1 MMPELVQCTVSP
13 RLEDWVSVLVDPDL
27 PPLPCRAGKLELKHG
42 EMIVVDTPDGK
53 FLGKVTAFSIPTI
66 KKPLRGAAR
75 IVRRATPEDEKR
87 HEDTGHLEREIEHYL
102 RRRTREMKLELH
114 PFKVRLPL
122 SGRKAVIYFSAE
134 KRVDYRP
141 LQRDLGRRYRRGIE
155 MRSLGVR
162 DGARLCGGLGP
173 CGRCLCCTTF
183 MDRFHS
189 VTVRMAKR
197 QNLSLNP
204 AKISG
209 LCGRLM
215 CCLSHE
221 VELYP
226 GNHRNQRNQPNQEKS
241 R

>member
-1 MMPELVQCTVSP
+1 MAELVQCKVPP
-13 RLEDWVSVLVDPDL
+13 RIEDWVPVSVDPDL
-27 PPLPCRAGKLELKHG
+27 PPMACRSGQLELDHG
-42 EMIVVDTPDGK
+42 EVIVVETPDGK
-53 FLGKVTAFSIPTI
+53 FLGTVTVFSPPSF
-66 KKPLRGAAR
+66 KKPRKNAAR
-75 IVRRATPEDEKR
+75 IVRRATAEDEKR
-87 HEDTGHLEREIEHYL
+87 HEDTGHLEKEIEQYV
-102 RRRTREMKLELH
+102 RRRTRELELDLH

-141 LQRDLGRRYRRGIE
+141 LQRDLGRRYRRRIE

-221 VELYP
+221 VEQYP
-226 GNHRNQRNQPNQEKS
+226 EPRRNR

>member
-1 MMPELVQCTVSP
+1 MTELVQCRVP
-13 RLEDWVSVLVDPDL
+13 ARIEDWVPVLVDPDL
-27 PPLPCRAGKLELKHG
+27 PPMACRSGQLELDHG
-42 EMIVVDTPDGK
+42 EVIVVETPDGK
-53 FLGKVTAFSIPTI
+53 FLGTVTVFSPPSF
-66 KKPLRGAAR
+66 KQPRKNAAR
-75 IVRRATPEDEKR
+75 IVRRATAEDEKR
-87 HEDTGHLEREIEHYL
+87 HQDTGHLEREIEQYV
-102 RRRTREMKLELH
+102 RRRTHELELDLH

-141 LQRDLGRRYRRGIE
+141 LQRDLGRRYRRRIE

-221 VELYP
+221 VEQYP
-226 GNHRNQRNQPNQEKS
+226 EQGRNR

>member
-1 MMPELVQCTVSP
+1 MDALVQCSVPQSI
-13 RLEDWVSVLVDPDL
+13 EDWVQVLVDPEL
-27 PPLPCRAGKLELKHG
+27 PPMPCRAGRLELMHG
-42 EMIVVDTPDGK
+42 ESIVVETPDGK
-53 FLGKVTAFSIPTI
+53 FLGTVTVFSPPSFKRPRKT
-66 KKPLRGAAR
+66 AAR
-75 IVRRATPEDEKR
+75 VVRRATPEDEKR
-87 HEDTGHLEREIEHYL
+87 HEDTGHLEREIESYL
-102 RRRTREMKLELH
+102 RRRTHELELELH

-141 LQRDLGRRYRRGIE
+141 LQRDLGRRYRRRIE

-162 DGARLCGGLGP
+162 DGARMCGGLGP

-221 VELYP
+221 VDQYP
-226 GNHRNQRNQPNQEKS
+226 EQTRRQR
-241 R
+241 

>member
-1 MMPELVQCTVSP
+1 MTSALVQCMVPP
-13 RLEDWVSVLVDPDL
+13 RTEDWVPVLVDPDL
-27 PPLPCRAGKLELKHG
+27 PPMSCRAGRLELEHG
-42 EMIVVDTPDGK
+42 EAIVVDTPDGK
-53 FLGKVTAFSIPTI
+53 FLGKVTVFAPPSF
-66 KKPLRGAAR
+66 KKPRKTSAR
-75 IVRRATPEDEKR
+75 IVRRATPADEKR
-87 HEDTGHLEREIEHYL
+87 HEDTGHLEREIEQYL
-102 RRRTREMKLELH
+102 RRRTRELGLELH

-141 LQRDLGRRYRRGIE
+141 LQRDLGKRYQRRIE

-162 DGARLCGGLGP
+162 DGARMCGGLGP

-204 AKISG
+204 TKISG

-221 VELYP
+221 VDQYP
-226 GNHRNQRNQPNQEKS
+226 EQP
-241 R
+241 RGRR

>member
-1 MMPELVQCTVSP
+1 MTTALVQCTVP
-13 RLEDWVSVLVDPDL
+13 AKTEDWVPVLVDPDL
-27 PPLPCRAGKLELKHG
+27 PPMPCRAGRLDLHHG
-42 EMIVVDTPDGK
+42 ETIVVETPDGK
-53 FLGKVTAFSIPTI
+53 FLGKVTVFAPPSF
-66 KKPLRGAAR
+66 KKPRKTSAR
-75 IVRRATPEDEKR
+75 IVRRATPADEKR
-87 HEDTGHLEREIEHYL
+87 HEDTGHLEREIEQYL
-102 RRRTREMKLELH
+102 RRRTRELALELH

-141 LQRDLGRRYRRGIE
+141 LQRDLGKRYRRRIE

-162 DGARLCGGLGP
+162 DGARMCGGLGP

-197 QNLSLNP
+197 QHLSLNP
-204 AKISG
+204 TKISG

-221 VELYP
+221 VEQYP
-226 GNHRNQRNQPNQEKS
+226 EQP
-241 R
+241 RGRR

>member
-1 MMPELVQCTVSP
+1 MTALVECRVTPVV
-13 RLEDWVSVLVDPDL
+13 EDWVRVLVDPGL
-27 PPLPCRAGKLELKHG
+27 PPIACRAGQLTLKHG
-42 EMIVVDTPDGK
+42 ETIVVDTPDGK
-53 FLGKVTAFSIPTI
+53 FVGTVTAFSPPSL
-66 KKPLRGAAR
+66 KKPRKTASR
-75 IVRRATPEDEKR
+75 VIRRATPEDEKR
-87 HEDTGHLEREIEHYL
+87 HDDTGHLEREIERYV
-102 RRRTREMKLELH
+102 RRRMRDLDLDLH

-122 SGRKAVIYFSAE
+122 SGKVAVVYFSAE

-141 LQRDLGRRYRRGIE
+141 LQRDLGRRYRRRIE

-162 DGARLCGGLGP
+162 DGARMCGGLGP

-215 CCLSHE
+215 CCLAHE

-226 GNHRNQRNQPNQEKS
+226 EKPRNR

>member
-1 MMPELVQCTVSP
+1 MNSELVPVSVLP
-13 RLEDWVSVLVDPDL
+13 VTEDWVPVLVDPEL
-27 PPLPCRAGKLELKHG
+27 PPFACRSGSFELHHG
-42 EMIVVDTPDGK
+42 EAIVVDTPDGK
-53 FLGKVTAFSIPTI
+53 YLGKVTVYSPPSFKVPRRKATRVI
-66 KKPLRGAAR
+66 
-75 IVRRATPEDEKR
+75 RRATPDDQKR
-87 HEDTGHLEREIEHYL
+87 HEDTGHLEHEIEQFL
-102 RRRTREMKLELH
+102 RRRTRELELELH

-134 KRVDYRP
+134 KRIDYRP
-141 LQRDLGRRYRRGIE
+141 LQRDLGRRFRRRIE

-204 AKISG
+204 SKISG

-215 CCLSHE
+215 CCLAHE
-221 VELYP
+221 VEQYP
-226 GNHRNQRNQPNQEKS
+226 DNSRNRH
-241 R
+241 

>member
-1 MMPELVQCTVSP
+1 MAELLHWPVLPVV
-13 RLEDWVSVLVDPDL
+13 EDWVRVSVDSEL
-27 PPLPCRAGKLELKHG
+27 PPMPCRAGRFELEHG
-42 EMIVVDTPDGK
+42 EVIVVETPDGK
-53 FLGKVTAFSIPTI
+53 FLGRVTAYSP
-66 KKPLRGAAR
+66 PSLRQPRRSSAR
-75 IVRRATPEDEKR
+75 VIRKATPEDEKR
-87 HEDTGHLEREIEHYL
+87 HEDSGHLEREIERYV
-102 RRRTREMKLELH
+102 RRKTHELKLDLH

-122 SGRKAVIYFSAE
+122 SGRTAVIFFSAE

-141 LQRDLGRRYRRGIE
+141 LQRDLGRRYRRRIE

-162 DGARLCGGLGP
+162 DGARMCGGLGP

-221 VELYP
+221 VDSYP
-226 GNHRNQRNQPNQEKS
+226 EKG
-241 R
+241 RDRR

>member
-1 MMPELVQCTVSP
+1 MTALVQCSVP
-13 RLEDWVSVLVDPDL
+13 RRIEDWVPVLVDPEL
-27 PPLPCRAGKLELKHG
+27 PPLACRAGKLELTHG
-42 EMIVVDTPDGK
+42 ETIVVETPDGK
-53 FLGKVTAFSIPTI
+53 FLGKVTVFSPPSF
-66 KKPLRGAAR
+66 KKPRNSAAR
-75 IVRRATPEDEKR
+75 IVRRATSEDEKR
-87 HEDTGHLEREIEHYL
+87 HEDTGHLEREIESYL
-102 RRRTREMKLELH
+102 RRRTHELKLELH

-141 LQRDLGRRYRRGIE
+141 LQRDLGRRYRRRIE

-162 DGARLCGGLGP
+162 DGARMCGGLGP

-221 VELYP
+221 VDQYP
-226 GNHRNQRNQPNQEKS
+226 EQQRN
-241 R
+241 RH

>member
-1 MMPELVQCTVSP
+1 MLELVPWSVGATT
-13 RLEDWVSVLVDPDL
+13 EDWVPVLVDADL
-27 PPLPCRAGKLELKHG
+27 PPIPARAGDLHLHHG
-42 EMIVVDTPDGK
+42 ESVVVDTPDGR
-53 FLGKVTAFSIPTI
+53 FLGRVTAFSPG
-66 KKPLRGAAR
+66 PLKVPRR
-75 IVRRATPEDEKR
+75 QNVKVLRRATTEDEKR
-87 HEDTGHLEREIEHYL
+87 HEDTGHLEREIEIFL
-102 RRRTREMKLELH
+102 RRRTRELELELH

-122 SGRKAVIYFSAE
+122 SGRKAVVYFSAE
-134 KRVDYRP
+134 KRIDYRI
-141 LQRDLGRRYRRGIE
+141 LQRDLGRRFRRRIE

-183 MDRFHS
+183 MERFHS

-204 AKISG
+204 SKISG

-221 VELYP
+221 VDQYP
-226 GNHRNQRNQPNQEKS
+226 EPPRTR

>member
-1 MMPELVQCTVSP
+1 MHGTAQNRRLGAGIGGSRSSADALPGRKARVRPRRSDRRRNPGREVSRQGNDLCAAVVQETTENSGAD
-13 RLEDWVSVLVDPDL
+13 RQ
-27 PPLPCRAGKLELKHG
+27 AG
-42 EMIVVDTPDGK
+42 
-53 FLGKVTAFSIPTI
+53 A
-66 KKPLRGAAR
+66 
-75 IVRRATPEDEKR
+75 DEKR
-87 HEDTGHLEREIEHYL
+87 HEDTGHLEREIEKYL
-102 RRRTREMKLELH
+102 RRRTRELALDLH

-141 LQRDLGRRYRRGIE
+141 LQRDLGKRYRRRIE

-162 DGARLCGGLGP
+162 DGARMCGGLGP

-204 AKISG
+204 TKISG

-221 VELYP
+221 VEQYP
-226 GNHRNQRNQPNQEKS
+226 EQP
-241 R
+241 RGRR

>member
-1 MMPELVQCTVSP
+1 MPDLIECKMLPVV
-13 RLEDWVSVLVDPDL
+13 EDWVKVSVDPDL
-27 PPLPCRAGKLELKHG
+27 PPLPCRAGRFELVHG
-42 EMIVVDTPDGK
+42 ESIVVETPDGK
-53 FLGKVTAFSIPTI
+53 FVGRVTAYSPPSF
-66 KKPLRGAAR
+66 KKPRRSAAR
-75 IVRRATPEDEKR
+75 VLRRSTPDDEKR
-87 HEDTGHLEREIEHYL
+87 HEDTAHLEREIETYV
-102 RRRTREMKLELH
+102 RRKTRELELDLH

-122 SGRKAVIYFSAE
+122 SGRTAVIFFSAE

-141 LQRDLGRRYRRGIE
+141 LQRDLGRRYRRKIE

-173 CGRCLCCTTF
+173 CGRSLCCTTF

-215 CCLSHE
+215 CCLAHE
-221 VELYP
+221 VDFYP
-226 GNHRNQRNQPNQEKS
+226 DKGRRRN
-241 R
+241 

>member
-1 MMPELVQCTVSP
+1 MRIFASERVSGLMQKLGMQEGEAIEHP
-13 RLEDWVSVLVDPDL
+13 WVNKAIENAQRKVEGRNFDIRKQLLEYDDVANDQRQIIYAQRNDL
-27 PPLPCRAGKLELKHG
+27 LGEAMVRACRAG
-42 EMIVVDTPDGK
+42 
-53 FLGKVTAFSIPTI
+53 
-66 KKPLRGAAR
+66 
-75 IVRRATPEDEKR
+75 
-87 HEDTGHLEREIEHYL
+87 
-102 RRRTREMKLELH
+102 
-114 PFKVRLPL
+114 
-122 SGRKAVIYFSAE
+122 
-134 KRVDYRP
+134 
-141 LQRDLGRRYRRGIE
+141 
-155 MRSLGVR
+155 GVR

-226 GNHRNQRNQPNQEKS
+226 SNS
-241 R
+241 RGGR

>member
-1 MMPELVQCTVSP
+1 MAELVQCRVPP
-13 RLEDWVSVLVDPDL
+13 RIEDWVPVLVDPDL
-27 PPLPCRAGKLELKHG
+27 PPMACRSGQLELDHG
-42 EMIVVDTPDGK
+42 EVIVVETPDGK
-53 FLGKVTAFSIPTI
+53 FLGTVTVFSPPSF
-66 KKPLRGAAR
+66 KKPRKNAAR
-75 IVRRATPEDEKR
+75 IVRRATAEDEKR
-87 HEDTGHLEREIEHYL
+87 HEDTGHLEKEIEQYV
-102 RRRTREMKLELH
+102 RRRTRELELDLH

-141 LQRDLGRRYRRGIE
+141 LQRDLGRRYRRRIE

-221 VELYP
+221 VEQYP
-226 GNHRNQRNQPNQEKS
+226 EPRRNR

>member
-1 MMPELVQCTVSP
+1 MTAALVQCAVPSKT
-13 RLEDWVSVLVDPDL
+13 EDWVPVLVDPDL
-27 PPLPCRAGKLELKHG
+27 PPMSCRAGILELEHG
-42 EMIVVDTPDGK
+42 EAIVVDTPDGK
-53 FLGKVTAFSIPTI
+53 FLGRVTVFAPPAF
-66 KKPLRGAAR
+66 KKPRKTSAR
-75 IVRRATPEDEKR
+75 IVRRATSADEKR
-87 HEDTGHLEREIEHYL
+87 HEDTGHLEREIEQYL
-102 RRRTREMKLELH
+102 RRRTRELGLELH

-141 LQRDLGRRYRRGIE
+141 LQRDLGKRYQRRIE

-162 DGARLCGGLGP
+162 DGARMCGGLGP

-183 MDRFHS
+183 MNRFHS

-204 AKISG
+204 TKISG

-221 VELYP
+221 VDQYP
-226 GNHRNQRNQPNQEKS
+226 EQP
-241 R
+241 RGRR

>member
-1 MMPELVQCTVSP
+1 MIAELVPVSVVP
-13 RLEDWVSVLVDPDL
+13 VTEDWVPVLVDQNL
-27 PPLPCRAGKLELKHG
+27 PPFACRSNSLDLHHG
-42 EMIVVDTPDGK
+42 EAIVVETPDGK
-53 FLGKVTAFSIPTI
+53 FLGRVTAFSPPSF
-66 KKPLRGAAR
+66 KLPRRKNCRV
-75 IVRRATPEDEKR
+75 VRRATDDDQKR
-87 HEDTGHLEREIEHYL
+87 HVDTGHLEREIEQFL
-102 RRRTREMKLELH
+102 RRRTRELELELH
-114 PFKVRLPL
+114 PVKVSLPL

-141 LQRDLGRRYRRGIE
+141 LQRDLGRRFRRRIE

-162 DGARLCGGLGP
+162 DGARMCGGLGP

-204 AKISG
+204 SKISG

-215 CCLSHE
+215 CCLAHE
-221 VELYP
+221 VEQYP
-226 GNHRNQRNQPNQEKS
+226 DGSRNHR
-241 R
+241 

>member
-1 MMPELVQCTVSP
+1 MTALVQCSVPQSI
-13 RLEDWVSVLVDPDL
+13 EDWVPVLVDPDL
-27 PPLPCRAGKLELKHG
+27 PPLPCRAGRLELMHG
-42 EMIVVDTPDGK
+42 ESIVVETPDGK
-53 FLGKVTAFSIPTI
+53 FLGTVTVFAPPSF
-66 KKPLRGAAR
+66 KKPRKTAAR

-87 HEDTGHLEREIEHYL
+87 HEDTGHLEREIEGYL
-102 RRRTREMKLELH
+102 RRRTHELELELH

-141 LQRDLGRRYRRGIE
+141 LQRDLGRRYRRRIE

-162 DGARLCGGLGP
+162 DGARMCGGLGP

-189 VTVRMAKR
+189 VTVRMAKQ

-221 VELYP
+221 VDQYQDQ
-226 GNHRNQRNQPNQEKS
+226 NRRHR
-241 R
+241 

>member
-1 MMPELVQCTVSP
+1 MTTTLVQCTVP
-13 RLEDWVSVLVDPDL
+13 PNIEDWVPVLVDPDL
-27 PPLPCRAGKLELKHG
+27 PPMPCRAGKLELGHG
-42 EMIVVDTPDGK
+42 EAIVVETPDGK
-53 FLGKVTAFSIPTI
+53 FLGKVTIFAPPSF
-66 KKPLRGAAR
+66 KKPRKTAAR
-75 IVRRATPEDEKR
+75 IVRRATPADEKR
-87 HEDTGHLEREIEHYL
+87 HEDTGHLEREIEKYL
-102 RRRTREMKLELH
+102 RRRTRELALDLH

-141 LQRDLGRRYRRGIE
+141 LQRDLGKRYRRRIE

-162 DGARLCGGLGP
+162 DGARMCGGLGP

-204 AKISG
+204 TKISG

-221 VELYP
+221 VDQYP
-226 GNHRNQRNQPNQEKS
+226 EQP
-241 R
+241 RGRR

>member
-1 MMPELVQCTVSP
+1 MATLVQCSVP
-13 RLEDWVSVLVDPDL
+13 ANIEDWVPVLVDPEL
-27 PPLPCRAGKLELKHG
+27 PPMPCRAGKLELEHG
-42 EMIVVDTPDGK
+42 ESIVVETPDGK
-53 FLGKVTAFSIPTI
+53 FLGKVTVFSPPSF
-66 KKPLRGAAR
+66 KKPRKPAAR

-87 HEDTGHLEREIEHYL
+87 HEDTGRLEREIESYL
-102 RRRTREMKLELH
+102 RRRTHELELELH

-141 LQRDLGRRYRRGIE
+141 LQRDLGRRYRRRIE

-162 DGARLCGGLGP
+162 DGARMCGGLGP

-221 VELYP
+221 VDQYP
-226 GNHRNQRNQPNQEKS
+226 EQTRRHR
-241 R
+241 

>member
-1 MMPELVQCTVSP
+1 MFEIVPWAVVPVED
-13 RLEDWVSVLVDPDL
+13 DWVPVMVDPDL
-27 PPLPCRAGKLELKHG
+27 PPLACHTGDVRYHHG
-42 EMIVVDTPDGK
+42 ESIVVETPDGS
-53 FLGKVTAFSIPTI
+53 FLGRVTAFSPPFL
-66 KKPLRGAAR
+66 KKPRRPAAR
-75 IVRRATPEDEKR
+75 VVRSATPEDEKR
-87 HEDTGHLEREIEHYL
+87 HQDGSHLEREIERFL
-102 RRRTREMKLELH
+102 RRRTRELELDLH

-134 KRVDYRP
+134 KRIDYRP
-141 LQRDLGRRYRRGIE
+141 LQRDLGRRFRRRIE

-204 AKISG
+204 SKISG

-221 VELYP
+221 VDQYP
-226 GNHRNQRNQPNQEKS
+226 DGS
-241 R
+241 RSRH

>member
-1 MMPELVQCTVSP
+1 MSELVQCKVPP
-13 RLEDWVSVLVDPDL
+13 RIEDWVPVSVDPDL
-27 PPLPCRAGKLELKHG
+27 PPMACRSGQLALDHG
-42 EMIVVDTPDGK
+42 EVIVVETPDGK
-53 FLGKVTAFSIPTI
+53 FLGTVTVFSPPSF
-66 KKPLRGAAR
+66 KKPRKNAAR
-75 IVRRATPEDEKR
+75 IVRRATAEDEKR
-87 HEDTGHLEREIEHYL
+87 HEDTGHLEKEIEQYV
-102 RRRTREMKLELH
+102 RRRTRELELDLH

-141 LQRDLGRRYRRGIE
+141 LQRDLGRRYRRRIE

-221 VELYP
+221 VEQYP
-226 GNHRNQRNQPNQEKS
+226 EPRRNR

>member
-1 MMPELVQCTVSP
+1 MAELVQCRVPP
-13 RLEDWVSVLVDPDL
+13 RIEDWVPVLVDPDL
-27 PPLPCRAGKLELKHG
+27 PPMACRSGQLELDHG
-42 EMIVVDTPDGK
+42 EVIVVETPDGK
-53 FLGKVTAFSIPTI
+53 FLGTVTVFSPPSF
-66 KKPLRGAAR
+66 KKPRKNAAR
-75 IVRRATPEDEKR
+75 IVRRATAEDEKR
-87 HEDTGHLEREIEHYL
+87 HEDTGHLEKEIEQYV
-102 RRRTREMKLELH
+102 RRRTRELELDLH

-141 LQRDLGRRYRRGIE
+141 LQRDLGRRYRRRIE

-189 VTVRMAKR
+189 VTVRLAKR

-221 VELYP
+221 VEQYP
-226 GNHRNQRNQPNQEKS
+226 EPKRNR

>member
-1 MMPELVQCTVSP
+1 MMSELVPLSVVPVT
-13 RLEDWVSVLVDPDL
+13 EDWVPVLVDPDL
-27 PPLPCRAGKLELKHG
+27 PPFACRSNSFDLHHG
-42 EMIVVDTPDGK
+42 DAIVVETPDGK
-53 FLGKVTAFSIPTI
+53 FLGKVTAYSPPPFRLPRRKT
-66 KKPLRGAAR
+66 AR
-75 IVRRATPEDEKR
+75 VVRRATTEDEKR
-87 HEDTGHLEREIEHYL
+87 HEDSGHIEREIEAFL
-102 RRRTREMKLELH
+102 RRRTRELELDLH
-114 PFKVRLPL
+114 PVKVSLPL

-141 LQRDLGRRYRRGIE
+141 LQRDLGRRFRRRIE

-162 DGARLCGGLGP
+162 DGARMCGGLGP

-204 AKISG
+204 SKISG

-215 CCLSHE
+215 CCLAHE
-221 VELYP
+221 VEQYP
-226 GNHRNQRNQPNQEKS
+226 HDSQNQR
-241 R
+241 